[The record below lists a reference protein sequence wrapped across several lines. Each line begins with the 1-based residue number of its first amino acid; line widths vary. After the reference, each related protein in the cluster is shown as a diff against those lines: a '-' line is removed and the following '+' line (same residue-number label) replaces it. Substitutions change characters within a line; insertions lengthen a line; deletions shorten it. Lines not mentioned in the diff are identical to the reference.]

1 MRVRLLGTSSAD
13 GWPNAFCACAAC
25 QSAKRLRSPT
35 CALVDDIML
44 LDYGPEAARAAL
56 RHAGGLSR
64 VRYLLITAAPTERTP
79 PTPLLELARASR
91 REPLTVIGPPAMM
104 AAWPGVAEP
113 GAPVSFT
120 PVSFTPVTAGAELTL
135 EGYHI
140 RVLASADDDAV
151 AYDVTGPTGA
161 RLLYAPSTV
170 RPPGAFGVPGPA
182 YDLLLLG
189 ASVGDR
195 PGPGARATPGALDE
209 FAAQLRALTASGAVS
224 DHTDVVAVHLSH
236 NSPPDLERQLAR
248 WGARV
253 VDDGT
258 QLALGDAVAR
268 ARLTPRRTL
277 VLGGARSGKSVTAER
292 LLQAEP
298 TVSYVATGLAP
309 AAADAEWRARV
320 QLHQDRRPAGW
331 TTLETT
337 DVAAAV
343 RSARQP
349 VLVDCLG
356 GWLTALLDD
365 AGAWADCAGW
375 RARVDEQLDDLLA
388 AWHAAP
394 CPVVAVSNE
403 VGAGVVP
410 ASASGRLFRDE
421 LGRLNT
427 RMAAASERVL
437 LVVAGRE
444 IDLSQATP

>member
-1 MRVRLLGTSSAD
+1 MRVRLLGTGSAD
-13 GWPNAFCACAAC
+13 GWPNAFCGCAAC
-25 QSAKRLRSPT
+25 RSAKRLRSPT
-35 CALVDDIML
+35 CALADDIVL
-44 LDYGPEAARAAL
+44 FDYGPEAARAAL
-56 RHAGGLSR
+56 RQAGGLSR
-64 VRYLLITAAPTERTP
+64 VRLLLITGAPPGRTP
-79 PTPLLELARASR
+79 PTPLRALARAR
-91 REPLTVIGPPAMM
+91 GREPLTVIGPPAMV
-104 AAWPGVAEP
+104 AAWADAAEP
-113 GAPVSFT
+113 GA

-135 EGYHI
+135 EGYRI
-140 RVLASADDDAV
+140 RVLATADDDAV
-151 AYDVTGPTGA
+151 AYDVTGPTGT
-161 RLLYAPSTV
+161 RLLYAPSAV
-170 RPPGAFGVPGPA
+170 RPPGAGVPEPA

-189 ASVGDR
+189 AAVGA
-195 PGPGARATPGALDE
+195 PATPDGLDE

-224 DHTDVVAVHLSH
+224 DHSDVVAVQLSH
-236 NSPPDLERQLAR
+236 NSPPDLERRLAR

-253 VDDGT
+253 VDDGAE
-258 QLALGDAVAR
+258 LVLGDAVAR
-268 ARLTPRRTL
+268 ARPTPRRTL
-277 VLGGARSGKSVTAER
+277 VLGGARSGKSVSAER

-309 AAADAEWRARV
+309 GAADAEWSARV
-320 QLHQDRRPAGW
+320 QLHRDRRPPGW
-331 TTLETT
+331 ITLETT

-365 AGAWADCAGW
+365 AGAWDDRAGW

-394 CPVVAVSNE
+394 CAVVAVSNE

-427 RMAAASERVL
+427 RLAAASERVL

-444 IDLSQATP
+444 INLSQATP